1 MNSDDQEQSTDF
13 VDVDRISHLEHKENG
28 NSSYKQQDYRTAI
41 SHYTLAI
48 ETAKD
53 LRQSPSSA
61 SLQQPPPCDSSI
73 LATYYNNRA
82 AAFTMILQY
91 EEVIEDCNQA
101 ILHNPSFLKAYFRK
115 AKAQI
120 SLGLLS
126 LASDTLNKAAI
137 YDPNN
142 STIVSLKQE
151 VETLIEKIDS
161 VRSLLEKTDDTRE
174 FPPFPLPKVRD
185 AQQAL
190 NQILLISASC
200 PAWRDILVEKTKA
213 FVALGKLN
221 DVYATTSS
229 LMRTKDG
236 NNYHNSSRLL
246 LYRAYALQHMGNL
259 DDAMKHLK
267 QILSIDPD
275 NRFAFAFHKILRTL
289 GKKKEEADAN
299 YKNKDYEKAAESYS
313 EALDMKGCIAHYR
326 AKVYFNRACAS
337 ANLRNHKQ
345 VIFDCTKALELDS
358 EYIKAILRR
367 AGSYL
372 VIGGEAGCSKAIQ
385 DYETIMDFAE
395 KSGDEVQK
403 GEMKKKLREA
413 KAQLKRSKQKDFYKI
428 LNVPRDATDS
438 EIKKSYRKCALKW
451 HPDRHANSSEEEKT
465 EAEKVFRDVNHAYEV
480 LSDPQKKAKYDSGVD
495 IEDLDNPHAGHGG
508 MGGHGHHFDSDIL
521 FEMFMRQQTA
531 GMHGGGF
538 HFG

>member
-1 MNSDDQEQSTDF
+1 MNSADF
-13 VDVDRISHLEHKENG
+13 VDVERISHSEHKENG
-28 NSSYKQQDYRTAI
+28 NSAYKQQDYRTAI

-53 LRQSPSSA
+53 DLGQSSSP
-61 SLQQPPPCDSSI
+61 LQPPCDSST

-91 EEVIEDCNQA
+91 EEVIDDCNQA

-126 LASDTLNKAAI
+126 LATDTLNKAAI
-137 YDPNN
+137 HDPNN
-142 STIVSLKQE
+142 ATIVTLKQE
-151 VETLIEKIDS
+151 VEALIEKNEL
-161 VRSLLEKTDDTRE
+161 VRSLLEKMDEKRE
-174 FPPFPLPKVRD
+174 FPPFPLPKARD

-190 NQILLISASC
+190 NQIMMISASC

-213 FVALGKLN
+213 FVALGKVS
-221 DVYATTSS
+221 DAYATTSS

-236 NNYHNSSRLL
+236 NNYHNSTRLL

-275 NRFAFAFHKILRTL
+275 NGVAFSFHKILRNL
-289 GKKKEEADAN
+289 GKKKEEADLN
-299 YKNKDYEKAAESYS
+299 YKNKDFEKASESYS

-337 ANLRNHKQ
+337 ANLRNHNQ
-345 VIFDCTKALELDS
+345 VILDCTKALELDN
-358 EYIKAILRR
+358 EYVKAILRR

-372 VIGGEAGCSKAIQ
+372 VLGGEDECNRAIR
-385 DYETIMDFAE
+385 DYEAIMDFAE
-395 KSGDEVQK
+395 KRGDEVQME
-403 GEMKKKLREA
+403 EMKKKLREA
-413 KAQLKRSKQKDFYKI
+413 KVQLKRSKQKDFYKI
-428 LNVPRDATDS
+428 LNVARDATDS
-438 EIKKSYRKCALKW
+438 EIKKSYRKSALRW
-451 HPDRHANSSEEEKT
+451 HPDRHANSSEEEKV
-465 EAEKVFRDVNHAYEV
+465 EAEKVFRDVNLAYEI
-480 LSDPQKKAKYDSGVD
+480 LSDPQKKAKYDSGVE
-495 IEDLDNPHAGHGG
+495 IEDLDNPHAGHHGYGG
-508 MGGHGHHFDSDIL
+508 MGGHGNFDHDML
-521 FEMFMRQQTA
+521 FEMFMRQQTG
-531 GMHGGGF
+531 GMYGGGF